1 MWVLHITVVATNGLH
16 LLSLTAEIIATAPR
30 DGTKSRLF
38 YADLVKFL
46 NSPCMRGEENSGGAG
61 EGGSCAMWIILIKS
75 CSMQNK

>member
-30 DGTKSRLF
+30 DGTESRLF

-61 EGGSCAMWIILIKS
+61 EGEIMRHVDYSDQIMLHAK
-75 CSMQNK
+75 